1 MERESFY
8 YVTGFLN
15 AVVDGKNRAACEVFP
30 ILHVFRFSSQKNFIA
45 AANIG
50 NKHLAHRIRLHIES
64 DSVQP

>member
-45 AANIG
+45 ATGKLETAKSKREKI
-50 NKHLAHRIRLHIES
+50 
-64 DSVQP
+64 